1 MVITQDMAIIAI
13 IFMFYIKSQF
23 PGIFIP
29 VILNWLLK
37 LRLMIGILIKK
48 QLTLYYPALTVST
61 TPSSG
66 EKLSKKL
73 WIRNQHSGDGC
84 RPSKT
89 KICSVCLKFYLMV
102 LKMNLCNTKC
112 FSQFQSSFRNYSQLT
127 IHPSIWLILPMC

>member
-48 QLTLYYPALTVST
+48 IAHTL
-61 TPSSG
+61 
-66 EKLSKKL
+66 
-73 WIRNQHSGDGC
+73 
-84 RPSKT
+84 
-89 KICSVCLKFYLMV
+89 
-102 LKMNLCNTKC
+102 
-112 FSQFQSSFRNYSQLT
+112 
-127 IHPSIWLILPMC
+127 